1 MEHWGP
7 CCLLPCWPI
16 VMHLRYDI
24 IISGMAQERSCPRFY
39 NTHTHICFREEN
51 IFYGFL
57 ICLSVFFFFW
67 IFCFVLGA
75 QFLFSEIE
83 VKRCLPREEK
93 PTLIL
98 PFYLF
103 IYLGFF
109 ISWARLFP
117 SLTQKKKKRCVHLI
131 EFRRWGDK

>member
-57 ICLSVFFFFW
+57 ICLSVFFFF
-67 IFCFVLGA
+67 FEYSVLYLELNFYFQKLKSKGVS
-75 QFLFSEIE
+75 QERRSQPLFS
-83 VKRCLPREEK
+83 
-93 PTLIL
+93 
-98 PFYLF
+98 LF
-103 IYLGFF
+103 IYLFIWGF
-109 ISWARLFP
+109 LFLELDCFLLLP
-117 SLTQKKKKRCVHLI
+117 KKKKKMRASNRI
-131 EFRRWGDK
+131 